1 MATSALR
8 MQVAEHLQA
17 LSSDRVK
24 SLVVQWLLET
34 DSDLEGF
41 QQSLTDDGSAE
52 LEWGEITMEGA
63 FRPLS
68 EAEMIAG
75 SMAALKQYQKTGQ
88 SFSQESMQQWADSL
102 SHDGES

>member
-8 MQVAEHLQA
+8 MQVAEHLQG

-24 SLVVQWLLET
+24 RLVVQWLLET

-41 QQSLTDDGSAE
+41 QQSLNDDSSE
-52 LEWGEITMEGA
+52 LEWGEITMEGT

-68 EAEMIAG
+68 ESDMIAG
-75 SMAALKQYQKTGQ
+75 SLAALKQYQETGE

-102 SHDGES
+102 SNDGAS